1 MGAADAEFCEY
12 APAAPAFEPGVV
24 LDPFVGSGTSMKVA
38 VELGRSAVGI
48 DINPGYVTLIRQRV
62 PQLSIKD
69 VVSSQVPRS
78 PAWSAKPVPQE
89 PNQGQRGFPVTNI
102 TSITNGDKTH
112 GVPRF
117 VITELPMWRSPA

>member
-48 DINPGYVTLIRQRV
+48 DINPGYVTQLII
-62 PQLSIKD
+62 SAD
-69 VVSSQVPRS
+69 VISGLKK
-78 PAWSAKPVPQE
+78 A
-89 PNQGQRGFPVTNI
+89 
-102 TSITNGDKTH
+102 
-112 GVPRF
+112 
-117 VITELPMWRSPA
+117 